1 MDFERIVLDNG
12 SREFRAASKLFHV
25 TIPEYKATI
34 LVVEKIKN
42 DFLLERYN
50 R

>member
-1 MDFERIVLDNG
+1 MDFERIALGCD
-12 SREFRAASKLFHV
+12 SQEFQDVSKRFYE
-25 TIPEYKATI
+25 TILKYGAKI